1 MTIKLEKLVSSSKIK
16 SDATIIFD
24 MNRTLILGPSDTGKS
39 YIRDCLWYLLGG
51 KNIPKNIPE
60 NASYDTLLLQ
70 INFNNKIYTIKK
82 SLKNDSLT
90 ELYQA
95 NISNINEKNIINQDI
110 GSFLVECSGAKDK
123 IILRSKSK
131 NGPINGSDLRHWF
144 LLSQPAMI
152 SENPTYG
159 TSFTERTQ
167 RKASFYTFLTGLDD
181 SDMVLDQSEKEKTKI
196 KTSLDLINK
205 RLITLKENLPDD
217 FNQEEVNN
225 SLIKL
230 DRTLD
235 ELSNARNAKTQEL
248 KNIRIDLSKVIT
260 LLNENQSKLI
270 YAEAMLSR
278 LKLLNQKY
286 ENDLDR
292 LNAIDSSLAIFNNLE
307 PQACILCGSI
317 SNKYNE
323 QLSELDIIKQRNAIA
338 VESKKIKLLKQGLLD
353 SIKIEEE
360 IVEYHTRQVKELDER
375 LIFIR
380 KQEEDVLSSKDDEIS
395 FDIKE
400 LALKR
405 TEYSLLLNTDR
416 EIQKLVK
423 EHDNFNSLIKA
434 KSSPITR
441 KLGEEFENINI
452 LIRSIL
458 HSWGFSYIESIQ
470 LDIMECDIQIDG
482 RARLSYGAGLRSI
495 FLAALAIGF
504 LSYSID
510 NSHPNL
516 GFLIIDSPL
525 KAYGETKNSSDVT
538 VPVKTVKNSFYEWL
552 SNWKGNGQLIV
563 LENEPVNE
571 NIYAQLK
578 PIQFTGTLSSG
589 RYGFYPK

>member
-1 MTIKLEKLVSSSKIK
+1 MTIKLEKLVSASKIK
-16 SDATIIFD
+16 SDVTIIFD

-51 KNIPKNIPE
+51 NDIRRDIPE
-60 NASYDTLLLQ
+60 SESYDTLFLQ
-70 INFNNKIYTIKK
+70 INFNNKIYTIKR
-82 SLKNDSLT
+82 SLKKKSLT

-95 NISNINEKNIINQDI
+95 NISNIDEKNKINQDI

-144 LLSQPAMI
+144 LLSQPGMI
-152 SENPTYG
+152 SEHPTYG
-159 TSFTERTQ
+159 TSTERTQ

-181 SDMVLDQSEKEKTKI
+181 SDMVLDQSAKEKTKI

-292 LNAIDSSLAIFNNLE
+292 LNTIDSSLAIFNNLE
-307 PQACILCGSI
+307 PQACVLCGSI

-360 IVEYHTRQVKELDER
+360 IVEYHTMQVKELDER

-405 TEYSLLLNTDR
+405 TEYSLLLNTNS

-441 KLGEEFENINI
+441 ELGVEFENINI

-458 HSWGFSYIESIQ
+458 HSWGFEYIESIQ
-470 LDIMECDIQIDG
+470 LDIMECDIRIDG

-516 GFLIIDSPL
+516 GCLIKSIWR
-525 KAYGETKNSSDVT
+525 G
-538 VPVKTVKNSFYEWL
+538 
-552 SNWKGNGQLIV
+552 
-563 LENEPVNE
+563 
-571 NIYAQLK
+571 
-578 PIQFTGTLSSG
+578 
-589 RYGFYPK
+589 

>member
-1 MTIKLEKLVSSSKIK
+1 MTIKLEKLVSASKIK

-51 KNIPKNIPE
+51 NDIPRNIPE
-60 NASYDTLLLQ
+60 SESYDTLFLQ
-70 INFNNKIYTIKK
+70 INYNNKIYTIKR
-82 SLKNDSLT
+82 SLKNKSLT

-95 NISNINEKNIINQDI
+95 NISNIDEKNRINQDI

-144 LLSQPAMI
+144 LLSQPGMI
-152 SENPTYG
+152 SKHPTYG
-159 TSFTERTQ
+159 TPTERTQ

-196 KTSLDLINK
+196 RTSLDLIKK

-292 LNAIDSSLAIFNNLE
+292 LNTIDSSLAIFNNLE
-307 PQACILCGSI
+307 PQACVLCGSI

-405 TEYSLLLNTDR
+405 TEYSLLLNTNR

-423 EHDNFNSLIKA
+423 EHDNFKSLIKA
-434 KSSPITR
+434 KSPPINR
-441 KLGEEFENINI
+441 ELGVEFENINI

-525 KAYGETKNSSDVT
+525 KAYGEAKNSSDVT
-538 VPVKTVKNSFYEWL
+538 VPVTTVRNSFYEWL